1 MTYRK
6 CKQTISIH
14 GAKAGEPTRATARCY
29 AGRVTAENHR
39 NNQPQVTEI
48 SNSKFN
54 KEEFDKVERK
64 DVTMEDMEEMMG
76 QVISHDAK

>member
-6 CKQTISIH
+6 WKQTISIL
-14 GAKAGEPTRATARCY
+14 GVKAGKPTRKTARCY
-29 AGRVTAENHR
+29 ADRVTVENHR
-39 NNQPQVTEI
+39 NSQPQVTEI
-48 SNSKFN
+48 SKSKFN